1 MKSIRAIGLIGLLIP
16 TCLGVAS
23 PVSAEAVRVGGTGA
37 AIAMLPQLFA
47 AFDGGDAIKLDV
59 IPSLGSTGGLRALSD
74 GVLDLAVSGRD
85 LTAEER
91 AKGLT
96 VVASV
101 RTPYVLVTSRPG
113 ENGLKSSAV
122 AAMFGSPQATWPD
135 KMPVRIVLRPRSDS
149 DSAVLAAAF
158 PGMAAALEEARK
170 RPDVPIAATDQDNAE
185 TAERL
190 PGSLA
195 GATFTQ
201 IKTEKRNLRFVA
213 IDGVAPSLEGFE
225 SGAYPYTKTL
235 YFVAPAKP
243 RPAVERFIVFLGS
256 VAGQAALR
264 AAGTLLVTGK
274 REQ

>member
-1 MKSIRAIGLIGLLIP
+1 MKSIRAIGLIGLLAP
-16 TCLGVAS
+16 TCLGAAN
-23 PVSAEAVRVGGTGA
+23 PVSAETLRVGGTGA
-37 AIAMLPQLFA
+37 AVAMLPQLFA
-47 AFDGGDAIKLDV
+47 AFDGGDAIKLEV
-59 IPSLGSTGGLRALSD
+59 IPSLGSAGGLRALAD
-74 GVLDLAVSGRD
+74 GVLDLAVSGREPS
-85 LTAEER
+85 AEER
-91 AKGLT
+91 KKGLT
-96 VVASV
+96 VIATI

-113 ENGLKSSAV
+113 ESGLKSSEV
-122 AAMFGSPQATWPD
+122 ATMFGSPQAAWPD

-158 PGMAAALEEARK
+158 PGMTAALEEARK

-190 PGSLA
+190 RGSLA

-201 IKTEKRNLRFVA
+201 IKTENRNLRFVA
-213 IDGVAPSLEGFE
+213 IDGVAPSLEALD

-243 RPAVERFIVFLGS
+243 RPALERFVVFLRS

-264 AAGTLLVTGK
+264 ATGNFLVAGK

>member
-1 MKSIRAIGLIGLLIP
+1 
-16 TCLGVAS
+16 
-23 PVSAEAVRVGGTGA
+23 
-37 AIAMLPQLFA
+37 LFA
-47 AFDGGDAIKLDV
+47 AFDGGDAIKLEV
-59 IPSLGSTGGLRALSD
+59 IPSLGSTGGLRALAD
-74 GVLDLAVSGRD
+74 GVLDLAVSGREPS
-85 LTAEER
+85 AEER
-91 AKGLT
+91 KKGLT
-96 VVASV
+96 VIATI

-113 ENGLKSSAV
+113 ESGLKSSEV
-122 AAMFGSPQATWPD
+122 ATMFGSPQAAWPD

-158 PGMAAALEEARK
+158 PGMTAALEEARK

-190 PGSLA
+190 RGSLA

-201 IKTEKRNLRFVA
+201 IKTENRNLRFVA
-213 IDGVAPSLEGFE
+213 IDGVAPSLEALD

-243 RPAVERFIVFLGS
+243 RPALERFVVFLRS

-264 AAGTLLVTGK
+264 ATGNFLVAGK